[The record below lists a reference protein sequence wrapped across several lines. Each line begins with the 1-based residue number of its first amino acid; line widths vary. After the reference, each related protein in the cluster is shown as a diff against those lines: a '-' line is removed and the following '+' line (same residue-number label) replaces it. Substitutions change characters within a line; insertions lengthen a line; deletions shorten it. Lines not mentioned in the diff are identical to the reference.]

1 MRPFLRAFVLFLS
14 IFLFSVGTA
23 SAYTV
28 FQIQLDDDTINPVTA
43 EFIEE
48 SITAAT
54 RANAQCLIIKL
65 DTPGGLLSSTR
76 TIVKNIMKSKTPV
89 VVYIAPAGSRAG
101 SAGTFITYAS
111 HVAAMA
117 PSTNIGAAHPVQM
130 NGFGPGR
137 RDEGEE
143 LRKLIEDIR
152 EIKEQEAKNSGKEE
166 KAQSVTP
173 LAEEKTEAEKAP
185 EESKALQGTEVP
197 ENDDDPMTS
206 KIVNDTTAFIRA
218 ISEERGRNTEWA
230 VKSVVESESI
240 ISSEALE
247 KGVIDLIAVDDKDLL
262 EKLDG
267 RTIKLTTGTV
277 TLHTK
282 DASVQI
288 LRMDARQKFFNV
300 LANPNI
306 AYILLMLGFFGLLFE
321 VTHPG
326 VGFPGIAG
334 AICLILAFYS
344 MQTLPTNYAGVAL
357 IALGVVLLG
366 AEAFVPGFG
375 ALFLSGLVSLSL
387 GAMLMF
393 NSIDPIMRVS
403 MQIVFITGLTLGVL
417 MLFLLKA
424 MWQIFRQRTSTGK
437 EGLIGEI
444 GKVDVR
450 IEAGKEGKVFVHG
463 ELWNATAETTI
474 ETGEKVR
481 VVRLDGLLITVE
493 RVD

>member
-300 LANPNI
+300 LANPNCI
-306 AYILLMLGFFGLLFE
+306 YIIDVRLFRSAFRGDPSGRRLPGNSGGDLSYPRFLFDADPADELRRCGLDRFGGGSPRSGS
-321 VTHPG
+321 VR
-326 VGFPGIAG
+326 
-334 AICLILAFYS
+334 
-344 MQTLPTNYAGVAL
+344 AGVRGPFSQRSGKFEPGGDVNVQLDRSNNEGIYADSFHYRSDP
-357 IALGVVLLG
+357 GRSD
-366 AEAFVPGFG
+366 AFPIKSDVADIP
-375 ALFLSGLVSLSL
+375 A
-387 GAMLMF
+387 ADF
-393 NSIDPIMRVS
+393 NR
-403 MQIVFITGLTLGVL
+403 
-417 MLFLLKA
+417 
-424 MWQIFRQRTSTGK
+424 
-437 EGLIGEI
+437 
-444 GKVDVR
+444 
-450 IEAGKEGKVFVHG
+450 
-463 ELWNATAETTI
+463 
-474 ETGEKVR
+474 
-481 VVRLDGLLITVE
+481 
-493 RVD
+493 